1 MTRAFLDSVVDV
13 LLPGEGESLPGGRA
27 AGIDLAGHEAA
38 AAPVLDLIA
47 AAAGGELAFRAA
59 PPAAR
64 RAAIAAAAARS
75 PEQFRRFLQPILS
88 DYCETPAV
96 LAALG
101 GSAAPPQPGGRS
113 LAEMDAETLAAL
125 DRVRARGK
133 LWRG

>member
-1 MTRAFLDSVVDV
+1 MNSAFLDSVVDV
-13 LLPGEGESLPGGRA
+13 LLPGEEESLPGGRA
-27 AGIDLAGHEAA
+27 AGIDLASHVTA

-47 AAAGGELAFRAA
+47 AAAGGELAVRAA
-59 PPAAR
+59 EPAAR

-75 PEQFRRFLQPILS
+75 PEPFRRFLQPILA

-101 GSAAPPQPGGRS
+101 GSTAPPQPEGRR
-113 LAEMDAETLAAL
+113 LAEMDVETLAAL